1 MSKSAGPGCGHTSTW
16 GQWAQKDVFCQAG
29 QPSRALSLPRPV
41 PWVPGAGGKG
51 QVHPS
56 LVGPFDLT
64 LLSFFQASVGSEK
77 LFAPA
82 ADKGKCVSGLQASR
96 KAQDTFL
103 K

>member
-1 MSKSAGPGCGHTSTW
+1 MVTLLRGGSRHRKTCSANLGSP
-16 GQWAQKDVFCQAG
+16 
-29 QPSRALSLPRPV
+29 RALSLPRPV
-41 PWVPGAGGKG
+41 FWVPGAGGKG

-56 LVGPFDLT
+56 LVGRFDLT

-82 ADKGKCVSGLQASR
+82 ADKGKCVPGFQAPR
-96 KAQDTFL
+96 KAQDTLL